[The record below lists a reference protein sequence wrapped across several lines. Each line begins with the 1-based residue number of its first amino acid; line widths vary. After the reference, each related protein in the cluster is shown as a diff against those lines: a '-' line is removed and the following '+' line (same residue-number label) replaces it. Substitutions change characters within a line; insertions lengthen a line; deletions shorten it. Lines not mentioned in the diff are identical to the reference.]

1 MLVTSVKMLYKLK
14 VRLNGAGGPPV
25 GEVSRLGGVT
35 RLSL

>member
-1 MLVTSVKMLYKLK
+1 MLVTWVKTLYKLK
-14 VRLNGAGGPPV
+14 ARLNGAGEPPV